1 MGAKIIHQ
9 FICRSDNFAV
19 LIHDP
24 KTGLT
29 AAIDAP
35 DGSAIEAELKRLGW
49 RLSHLLITHHHEDHI
64 AGVEALRA
72 RFGCEVWGHAAD
84 RHRLPKL
91 ERELR
96 DGEVFSVLGEEVHV
110 IATPGHTSGQIAYH
124 FPGLA
129 ALFAAD
135 CLFSLGCG
143 RIFEGTARQMWAAL
157 DRLRKLPGNTALYC
171 GHEYTEANARFALSV
186 EPGNEVLQKRVLE
199 VAALRARGEFTLPS
213 AMADECATNPFLR
226 TESPEI
232 RAHFGLADA
241 GNEEVFAALRQAKD
255 HFR

>member
-1 MGAKIIHQ
+1 MSAKVIHS

-19 LIHDP
+19 LLHDP
-24 KTGLT
+24 ETGLT

-35 DGSAIEAELKRLGW
+35 DGPAITAELTKLGW

-64 AGVEALRA
+64 AGVEDLRA
-72 RFGCEVWGHAAD
+72 RFSCEVIGHEAD

-91 ERELR
+91 DHEVH
-96 DGEVFSVLGEEVHV
+96 DGQTITLLGEDVR
-110 IATPGHTSGQIAYH
+110 IMATPGHTSGQIAYH
-124 FPGLA
+124 LPGLP

-143 RIFEGTARQMWAAL
+143 RLFEGTPAQMWAAL

-186 EPGNEVLQKRVLE
+186 EPGNEALQKRARE
-199 VAALRARGEFTLPS
+199 VAALRARGDFTLPS
-213 AMADECATNPFLR
+213 TMADECATNPFLR
-226 TESPEI
+226 PESPEI
-232 RAHFGLADA
+232 RAHFGLTYTS
-241 GNEEVFAALRQAKD
+241 NEEVFAALRQAKD